1 MIFNMK
7 DLKDIIQEK
16 LKVSSKTN
24 ISKYQYFPKD
34 YEELEKIVYD
44 LIREHGNE
52 ANLNNIDTSE
62 ITGMERLFEGSDFDG
77 NISNWDVSN
86 VTCMNWMFSHS
97 NFTGKNSNL
106 NKWDV
111 SKVKLMNGMFYYGKF
126 EGNIDDWTPH
136 KDLKYNLIF
145 KASPL
150 EKNPPKWYS

>member
-1 MIFNMK
+1 MK
-7 DLKDIIQEK
+7 QLKSIIQEK

-34 YEELEKIVYD
+34 YKELEKIVYD
-44 LIREHGNE
+44 LIRERGNE
-52 ANLNNIDTSE
+52 ADLNDIDTSKL
-62 ITGMERLFEGSDFDG
+62 TDMERLFENSDFDG

-97 NFTGKNSNL
+97 NFTGKNSKL

-111 SKVKLMNGMFYYGKF
+111 SKVKLMNGMFYYSKF
-126 EGNIDDWTPH
+126 EGNIDDWTPP
-136 KDLKYNLIF
+136 KNFKYNLIF

-150 EKNPPKWYS
+150 EKNTPKWYHE

>member
-1 MIFNMK
+1 MK
-7 DLKDIIQEK
+7 QLKQIIQEK

-24 ISKYQYFPKD
+24 ISKHQYFPKD

-44 LIREHGNE
+44 LIRERGNE
-52 ANLNNIDTSE
+52 ADLNDIDTSK
-62 ITGMERLFEGSDFDG
+62 ITSMERLFEGSDFDG

-111 SKVKLMNGMFYYGKF
+111 SKVRLMNGMFYYGKF
-126 EGNIDDWTPH
+126 EGNIDDWTPP
-136 KDLKYNLIF
+136 KDFKYNLIF

-150 EKNPPKWYS
+150 YNKPPKWYPN